1 VRGGNEL
8 PSSWV
13 HVPLGELGDWYGGG
27 TPSKA
32 NDKFWSHGTIPWFS
46 PKDMKAFRLQSSED
60 RITRAAVDSSSVD
73 VFPPDT
79 VLMVVRSGI
88 LVHTFPVAVAGVE
101 ATMNQDLKGVVP
113 KDGVDATYLA
123 YALRNSGR
131 DILNQCS
138 KAGTTVA
145 SIDTLAL
152 HRYSI
157 PLAPTNEQQRVVE
170 KLDELLSDLDA
181 GIAALERARA
191 NLKRYR
197 AAVLKAAV
205 EGRLTEKWRA
215 SHPDAEPAEKLLE
228 RISAERRKKWEEA
241 QLKKYAEKGQAPP
254 KGWKDKY
261 IGLAKPDVASMPALP
276 MSWLWSSLGQCFSVV
291 VGSTPSRRESRY
303 WNGDVNWVSSGEVR
317 FSRISETKEKIT
329 PEGLTNSSTRINPK
343 GSVLLGMI
351 GEGKTRGQAAI
362 LDIAA
367 ANNQNCAAIW
377 VSKTEVRPEFVY
389 FWLWSRY
396 EITRSGGSGNNQ
408 PALNKS
414 LVEQIPLPLPPLEE
428 QREIV
433 METDRLLSICD
444 AVEKQLK
451 TEDAR
456 SSRLRQSILKR
467 AFEGKLVPQDPK
479 DEPASELLARI
490 RAERAVQSQRGNGGG
505 KENGSRRGKEA
516 EPV

>member
-1 VRGGNEL
+1 VSDSNEL
-8 PSSWV
+8 PSNWV
-13 HVPLGELGDWYGGG
+13 RAPLGELGDWYGGG

-32 NDKFWSHGTIPWFS
+32 NEKFWSNGKIPWFS

-73 VFPPDT
+73 VFPRDT

-88 LVHTFPVAVAGVE
+88 LAHTFPVAVVGVE

-123 YALRNSGR
+123 YALRSYGR

-152 HRYSI
+152 HGYWL

-170 KLDELLSDLDA
+170 KLDELLSHLDA
-181 GIAALERARA
+181 GTAALERARA

-205 EGRLTEKWRA
+205 EGRLTETWRA
-215 SHPDAEPAEKLLE
+215 AHPAAEPAGKLLE
-228 RISAERRKKWEEA
+228 RILAERRKKWEEA
-241 QLKKYAEKGQAPP
+241 QLEKFAEKGHAPP

-261 IGLAKPDVASMPALP
+261 VAPAKPDVAAMPKLP
-276 MSWLWSSLGQCFSVV
+276 RSWFWSSLGECFPVV
-291 VGSTPSRRESRY
+291 VGSTPSRGNSRY
-303 WNGDVNWVSSGEVR
+303 WHGDVNWVSSGEVQ
-317 FSRISETKEKIT
+317 FSRISETKERIT
-329 PEGLTNSSTRINPK
+329 TEGLANSSARMNPK

-377 VSKTEVRPEFVY
+377 VSETEVLPEFVY

-414 LVEQIPLPLPPLEE
+414 LVEQIPFPLPPIEE

-433 METDRLLSICD
+433 LEVDKYCSNLEHSVAALEVMGI
-444 AVEKQLK
+444 
-451 TEDAR
+451 R
-456 SSRLRQSILKR
+456 SSRLRRSILKR
-467 AFEGKLVPQDPK
+467 AFEGKLVPQDPN

-490 RAERAVQSQRGNGGG
+490 RAGRPAGKGLTGQGNGRSEICQ
-505 KENGSRRGKEA
+505 KIRNNME
-516 EPV
+516 

>member
-1 VRGGNEL
+1 
-8 PSSWV
+8 
-13 HVPLGELGDWYGGG
+13 
-27 TPSKA
+27 
-32 NDKFWSHGTIPWFS
+32 
-46 PKDMKAFRLQSSED
+46 MKAFRLQSSED

-73 VFPPDT
+73 LFPPDT
-79 VLMVVRSGI
+79 VMMVVRSGI
-88 LVHTFPVAVAGVE
+88 LAHTCPVAVAGVQ
-101 ATMNQDLKGVVP
+101 ATMNQDLKGVAP

-123 YALRNSGR
+123 YALRSFGR

-152 HRYSI
+152 HRYPV
-157 PLAPTNEQQRVVE
+157 PLAPTNEQQRVVR

-215 SHPDAEPAEKLLE
+215 AHPDVEPAAKLLE
-228 RISAERRKKWEEA
+228 RILAERRKKWEEA
-241 QLKKYAEKGQAPP
+241 QLKKFAKKGQAPP
-254 KGWKDKY
+254 KGWKDNY
-261 IGLAKPDVASMPALP
+261 VEPAKPDVVSLP
-276 MSWLWSSLGQCFSVV
+276 GLPRSWLWSSLGQCFPVV
-291 VGSTPSRRESRY
+291 VGSTPSRGDSRY
-303 WNGDVNWVSSGEVR
+303 WHGDINWVSSGEIQ
-317 FSRISETKEKIT
+317 FNRISETKEKIT
-329 PEGLTNSSTRINPK
+329 AEGLANSSTRINPK

-362 LDIAA
+362 LDIPA

-377 VSKTEVRPEFVY
+377 VSVTEVLPEFVY

-414 LVEQIPLPLPPLEE
+414 IVEMIPFPLPPVEE

-433 METDRLLSICD
+433 LEVDRYCSNLEHNL
-444 AVEKQLK
+444 ATLEVMGG
-451 TEDAR
+451 R
-456 SSRLRQSILKR
+456 SSRLRQAILKR

-479 DEPASELLARI
+479 DEPASELLKRI
-490 RAERAVQSQRGNGGG
+490 RAAR
-505 KENGSRRGKEA
+505 EA
-516 EPV
+516 EAGRRASKRRDTHLA